1 MNFNLKDTNCLD
13 SIKFIRAKGEI
24 NELKIN
30 NAAEDA
36 LAGDF
41 SDISIKKVS
50 IENAKDDCLN
60 FKKGNYYI
68 NNLIIKN
75 CKDRGISSGLSANVK
90 INKLIS
96 DNNTISVYAKDSSSV
111 TLDNALIKNTKYCS
125 VAYRTLNTYGGG
137 KIITN
142 SKNFDCIEN
151 KFFLSK
157 DSKWISK

>member
-1 MNFNLKDTNCLD
+1 
-13 SIKFIRAKGEI
+13 
-24 NELKIN
+24 
-30 NAAEDA
+30 
-36 LAGDF
+36 
-41 SDISIKKVS
+41 
-50 IENAKDDCLN
+50 
-60 FKKGNYYI
+60 
-68 NNLIIKN
+68 
-75 CKDRGISSGLSANVK
+75 
-90 INKLIS
+90 
-96 DNNTISVYAKDSSSV
+96 KDSSSV